1 MQLLLLREITTHF
14 MLDPPVNV
22 INHDQQST
30 PLVEYHIKCSYY
42 NLTQCKAGVGVCS
55 NINIIQGVHTATT

>member
-1 MQLLLLREITTHF
+1 

-22 INHDQQST
+22 INHDQQNT
-30 PLVEYHIKCSYY
+30 PLVEYHIRCSYY